1 MLRLAFDFIIT
12 WRETR
17 TRPNA
22 YVIFVSKF
30 IAYDTYLNDL
40 YSKSQTTKTGLKCFF
55 ARQSKMHI
63 DAIDKFIGEKYGLS
77 EIEIKFLINYDYQY
91 RNAE

>member
-1 MLRLAFDFIIT
+1 M
-12 WRETR
+12 
-17 TRPNA
+17 
-22 YVIFVSKF
+22 
-30 IAYDTYLNDL
+30 
-40 YSKSQTTKTGLKCFF
+40 FF

>member
-1 MLRLAFDFIIT
+1 
-12 WRETR
+12 
-17 TRPNA
+17 
-22 YVIFVSKF
+22 
-30 IAYDTYLNDL
+30 
-40 YSKSQTTKTGLKCFF
+40 
-55 ARQSKMHI
+55 MHI

>member
-1 MLRLAFDFIIT
+1 MI
-12 WRETR
+12 
-17 TRPNA
+17 
-22 YVIFVSKF
+22 Y
-30 IAYDTYLNDL
+30 
-40 YSKSQTTKTGLKCFF
+40 TTKTGLKCFF